1 MACSKNIFLY
11 NGKVYEQIDGLSM
24 GSPLAP
30 ILANWFVSKIE
41 NSLLED
47 PSIKQPKF
55 YRRYVDDVFAVFQTE
70 EDRDAFFEHLNKAHK
85 NLSFTME
92 TVNTSSNS
100 LPFLDV
106 EIGIRGNQFETK
118 VFKKPTNTGVL
129 LNYEAMAPKQWKRA
143 IIKCFLVR
151 AKRISSSPE
160 LFNKELH
167 NIKRIFKENAYPEHF
182 VNEVISEFFQSIEK
196 ETKSEKTKSEKTRSE
211 PTTDDPIEMF
221 FVLPYIGKPSE
232 RFQRK
237 VKREMQQHNIVVK
250 PAYRTTKVEQYMCVK
265 SAIPSLF
272 KSNVVYKF
280 QCPCDKDVHYIGE
293 TERQFFERI
302 LDHVTC
308 STGVTPT
315 AVYDHIVKCRSCATD
330 ENIADCFTVI
340 RNCDKFNILS
350 EEALCIKK
358 YQPSLNC
365 QLGPFKGTRTST
377 CIFN

>member
-1 MACSKNIFLY
+1 
-11 NGKVYEQIDGLSM
+11 
-24 GSPLAP
+24 
-30 ILANWFVSKIE
+30 
-41 NSLLED
+41 
-47 PSIKQPKF
+47 
-55 YRRYVDDVFAVFQTE
+55 
-70 EDRDAFFEHLNKAHK
+70 
-85 NLSFTME
+85 
-92 TVNTSSNS
+92 
-100 LPFLDV
+100 
-106 EIGIRGNQFETK
+106 
-118 VFKKPTNTGVL
+118 
-129 LNYEAMAPKQWKRA
+129 
-143 IIKCFLVR
+143 
-151 AKRISSSPE
+151 
-160 LFNKELH
+160 
-167 NIKRIFKENAYPEHF
+167 
-182 VNEVISEFFQSIEK
+182 
-196 ETKSEKTKSEKTRSE
+196 
-211 PTTDDPIEMF
+211 
-221 FVLPYIGKPSE
+221 
-232 RFQRK
+232 
-237 VKREMQQHNIVVK
+237 MQQDNIVVK

-265 SAIPSLF
+265 SAIPSFF